1 MLLLLGDALPVVLK
15 GGTEVVKYVVPIIA
29 KNATQYFVSNRTN
42 KVDKTSKHLEIT
54 QKPMR

>member
-29 KNATQYFVSNRTN
+29 KNATQYFVSNRIE
-42 KVDKTSKHLEIT
+42 KVDKIRNLKQASI
-54 QKPMR
+54 